1 MTTLALAARQL
12 LTAELVIGRRCA
24 ICGEPTG
31 RGGRRYCGREACRK
45 QAAHVQRRQRRIAE
59 QVRREHEAG
68 K

>member
-45 QAAHVQRRQRRIAE
+45 QAAHVQRQRRIAE
-59 QVRREHEAG
+59 
-68 K
+68 

>member
-31 RGGRRYCGREACRK
+31 RGGRRYCGREACK
-45 QAAHVQRRQRRIAE
+45 AQARYLHRERRIAE
-59 QVRREHEAG
+59 QVRRKHEAG
-68 K
+68 E